1 MVLVDGRVVLL
12 ALDFAHCDH
21 IRENEIYIYICIYV
35 ELGLMFFQI

>member
-21 IRENEIYIYICIYV
+21 IRENEIYICIYV